1 MSDKERE
8 KIVRIWTQGAGRSH
22 CITIPKKFCEE
33 LGLEKGSHVMLILEK
48 DKIIL
53 KPVKLC
59 ED

>member
-1 MSDKERE
+1 MSNEERE
-8 KIVRIWTQGAGRSH
+8 KIVRIWTHGAGKSY
-22 CITIPKKFCEE
+22 CITIPKNFCKK

>member
-1 MSDKERE
+1 MTEEAKV
-8 KIVRIWTQGAGRSH
+8 VRIWAQGSKRKSL
-22 CITIPKKFCEE
+22 CITLPKNFCEE